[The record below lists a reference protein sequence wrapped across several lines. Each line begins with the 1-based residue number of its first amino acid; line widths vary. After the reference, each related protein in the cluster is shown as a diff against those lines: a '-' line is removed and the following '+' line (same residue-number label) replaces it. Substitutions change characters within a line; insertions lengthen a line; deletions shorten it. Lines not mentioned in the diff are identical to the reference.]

1 LEAGN
6 AGQGRSLRSNALRRH
21 DGDSLLDVASITDA
35 ELHLPSD
42 FYARRSGELR
52 IAADENAARYS
63 RYTQF
68 LMLVGLLGCVLLY
81 ESVIVKRLPLW
92 PAILVI
98 PAAAWIVQR
107 RHLSHLKSVEIHN
120 LLEYYEK
127 GSARLARR
135 WDSLDGGDR
144 FGEPEH
150 YYAEDL
156 NLFGE
161 GSLYQLLS
169 SARTNV
175 ARQTLASWMKSPAHR
190 DEVRGRQEAI
200 SELRSRRDL
209 PESIA
214 AAGAMKAGDFRAE
227 FFKMWVAEPSAEF
240 SVLARP
246 TAFVLALAAIAAPF
260 LFWSGFVDGRG
271 FWSIF
276 SALLAVDAIFAIALR
291 SRAKVLLESLP
302 TLAIELPILLELLR
316 IAEREQFSSTKL
328 KTMASRLGRSRPAA
342 SDQVERLLRLTRL
355 AQQREKEW
363 FAYFSFCLLWGT
375 QFAMAIERWRRLH
388 GAQLLEWMANLAEF
402 EALIS
407 LSTYYYE
414 HPADIFPELVEEGPA
429 IEAEGLGHPLL
440 DESTCVRNDI
450 QLGGNVR
457 FLVVSG
463 SNMSGKSTFLRAI
476 GANAVLAYMGA
487 PVRCAKMRISSL
499 AIGAAIRIQDSVVD
513 GRSHFLAEMQRLR
526 RMIETADHGPLLFLV
541 DEIMSGTNSH
551 DRRIAAEWVVQ
562 ALMLRGAIGA
572 LTTHDLALTE
582 IANNGLPGRNV
593 CFEDTGELGSLLF
606 DYKLRQ
612 GVVKHSNALNI
623 AHLLGIDAAAEH
635 K

>member
-1 LEAGN
+1 MAN
-6 AGQGRSLRSNALRRH
+6 LREE
-21 DGDSLLDVASITDA
+21 
-35 ELHLPSD
+35 ELQHPSD

-52 IAADENAARYS
+52 VSVKDSAARYS
-63 RYTQF
+63 RYSQI
-68 LMLVGLLGCVLLY
+68 LMLLGFLGCMLLY
-81 ESVIVKRLPLW
+81 ESMIAKQLPLW

-98 PAAAWIVQR
+98 PVAAWVVQR
-107 RHLSHLKSVEIHN
+107 RHQCHLKSIELDN

-127 GSARLARR
+127 GSARLARK
-135 WDSLDGGDR
+135 WDSLEGGDR
-144 FGEPEH
+144 FREPDH
-150 YYAEDL
+150 FYAEDL

-161 GSLYQLLS
+161 GSLYQLLC
-169 SARTNV
+169 SARTHI
-175 ARQTLASWMKSPAHR
+175 AQQTLASWMKSPAER
-190 DEVRGRQEAI
+190 DEIRGRQEAI
-200 SELRSRRDL
+200 SELMPRRDL

-227 FFKMWVAEPSAEF
+227 FFKMWVTEPCAEF
-240 SVLARP
+240 SVLAGP
-246 TAFVLALAAIAAPF
+246 TALVLALAAIAAPF
-260 LFWSGFVDGRG
+260 LFWFRLVDGRG
-271 FWSIF
+271 FWSMF
-276 SALLAVDAIFAIALR
+276 SALLAVDAAFALALR
-291 SRAKVLLESLP
+291 SRVKVLLESLP
-302 TLAIELPILLELLR
+302 TLIIELPILRELLR

-328 KTMASRLGRSRPAA
+328 KAMADRLGRSRPAA
-342 SDQVERLLRLTRL
+342 SGHVERLLRLTRL

-375 QFAMAIERWRRLH
+375 QFAMAIERWRSSH
-388 GAQLLEWMANLAEF
+388 GKELLEWMTTLAEF

-414 HPADIFPELVEEGPA
+414 HPADTFPELVEAGPA
-429 IEAEGLGHPLL
+429 FETEGLGHPLL
-440 DESTCVRNDI
+440 EENTCVRNDF
-450 QLGGNVR
+450 QLGGAIL
-457 FLVVSG
+457 FLIVSG

-487 PVRCAKMRISSL
+487 PVRCARMRISSL
-499 AIGAAIRIQDSVVD
+499 AIGAAIRVQDSVVD

-526 RMIETADHGPLLFLV
+526 RMIEAADHGPLLFLA

-582 IANNGLPGRNV
+582 IANNALPGQNV
-593 CFEDTGELGSLLF
+593 CFEDTGELGNLLF

-623 AHLLGIDAAAEH
+623 AHLLGIDTAAQH

>member
-1 LEAGN
+1 M
-6 AGQGRSLRSNALRRH
+6 AGQK
-21 DGDSLLDVASITDA
+21 DE
-35 ELHLPSD
+35 ELQRPSE

-52 IAADENAARYS
+52 VSVEGSAARYS
-63 RYTQF
+63 RYSQILT
-68 LMLVGLLGCVLLY
+68 LLGLLGCVSLY
-81 ESVIVKRLPLW
+81 EFVIAKQLPLW

-98 PAAAWIVQR
+98 PVAAWVVQR
-107 RHLSHLKSVEIHN
+107 RHQCHLKSVELQN

-127 GSARLARR
+127 GSARLTRK

-144 FGEPEH
+144 FKELDH
-150 YYAEDL
+150 FYAEDL

-161 GSLYQLLS
+161 GSLYQLLC
-169 SARTNV
+169 SARTHV
-175 ARQTLASWMKSPAHR
+175 GQQTLAGWMKSPAER
-190 DEVRGRQEAI
+190 DEIRGRQEAI
-200 SELRSRRDL
+200 AELRPRRDL

-227 FFKMWVAEPSAEF
+227 FFKMWVTEPCTEF

-246 TAFVLALAAIAAPF
+246 TALVLALAAIAAPF
-260 LFWSGFVDGRG
+260 LFWFRLVDGRG
-271 FWSIF
+271 FWSVF
-276 SALLAVDAIFAIALR
+276 SALLAVDAAFALALR
-291 SRAKVLLESLP
+291 SRVKVLLESLP
-302 TLAIELPILLELLR
+302 TLIIELPILRELLR

-328 KTMASRLGRSRPAA
+328 KAMADRLGRSRPAA
-342 SDQVERLLRLTRL
+342 SGHVERLLRLTRL

-375 QFAMAIERWRRLH
+375 QFAMAIERWRSSH
-388 GAQLLEWMANLAEF
+388 GKELLEWMTTLAEF

-407 LSTYYYE
+407 ISTYYYE
-414 HPADIFPELVEEGPA
+414 HPADTFPELVEAGPA
-429 IEAEGLGHPLL
+429 FEAEGLGHPLL
-440 DESTCVRNDI
+440 EENTCVRNDF
-450 QLGGNVR
+450 QLGGAIR
-457 FLVVSG
+457 FLIVSG

-487 PVRCAKMRISSL
+487 PVRCARMRISSL
-499 AIGAAIRIQDSVVD
+499 AIGAAIRVQDSVVD

-526 RMIETADHGPLLFLV
+526 RMIEAADHGPLLFLA

-582 IANNGLPGRNV
+582 IANTALPGQNV
-593 CFEDTGELGSLLF
+593 CFEDTGELGNLLF

-623 AHLLGIDAAAEH
+623 AHLLGIDTAAQH